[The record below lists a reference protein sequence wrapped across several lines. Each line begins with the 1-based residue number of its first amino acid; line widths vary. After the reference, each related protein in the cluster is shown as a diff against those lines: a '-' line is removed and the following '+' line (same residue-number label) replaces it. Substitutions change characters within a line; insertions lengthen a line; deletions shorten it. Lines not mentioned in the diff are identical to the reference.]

1 MRCSS
6 PWVLLPEVNPL
17 APFLREIR
25 DPRRPYLIDHPLMT
39 ILSIVVLSM
48 FCGAEGW
55 EEMVDWAECKKTWL
69 GTFLDLSHGVP
80 SADTLRRTVAGLLPG
95 PFRKAFV
102 AWAQT
107 LVASTEGKLIAI
119 DGKTAR
125 GSTNDAG
132 DILHVVRAWVRENAL
147 VLGQV
152 ATGAK
157 SNEITAIPELLE
169 LLSLRGATVT
179 LDAMGTQREIA
190 LSILEKDAHYVM
202 ALKDNQ
208 PTICAEAQVELGTK
222 TEPRRATPS
231 FHKTE
236 DKGHGR
242 TEVRRVWVTS
252 KLDHLAALI
261 TWPGV
266 QTLIRIESERCVDGK
281 TSFEDRYYL
290 ASNVLTAKEAGA
302 MVRGH
307 WSIEN
312 TCHWTLDVVFG
323 EDDARVRE
331 GHAPEN
337 LGLVRSLILNVFK
350 RDTTR
355 KTSLKRKY
363 KLCGWD
369 HDFMLEMVRG
379 LF

>member
-1 MRCSS
+1 
-6 PWVLLPEVNPL
+6 VNPL

-25 DPRRPYLIDHPLMT
+25 DPRRPYLVDHPLLT
-39 ILSIVVLSM
+39 ILTIVILSM
-48 FCGAEGW
+48 FCGADGW
-55 EEMVDWAECKKTWL
+55 EEMHAWAVCKQEWL
-69 GTFLDLSHGVP
+69 ATFLDLSHGVP
-80 SADTLRRTVAGLLPG
+80 SPDTLRRVVAALLPG

-102 AWAQT
+102 AWAKT

-125 GSTNDAG
+125 GSTNEAG
-132 DILHVVRAWVRENAL
+132 DVLHVVRAWVMQNAL

-152 ATGAK
+152 ATDAK
-157 SNEITAIPELLE
+157 SNEITAIPELLK

-179 LDAMGTQREIA
+179 VDAMGTQREIA
-190 LSILEKDAHYVM
+190 LDILDKNAHYVM

-208 PTICAEAQVELGTK
+208 PTIHTEAQVELGTK
-222 TEPRRATPS
+222 TEPRRPTAS

-236 DKGHGR
+236 DRGHGR

-252 KLDHLAALI
+252 KLDHLATLI
-261 TWPGV
+261 TWPGI
-266 QTLIRIESERCVDGK
+266 QTLIRIESERCVEGK

-290 ASNVLTAKEAGA
+290 SSRVLTAKEAGE

-337 LGLVRSLILNVFK
+337 LGLIRSLILNVFK
-350 RDTTR
+350 RDTT
-355 KTSLKRKY
+355 KTSLKRKA

-369 HDFMLEMVRG
+369 HDFMLRMVRSI
-379 LF
+379 F